1 MEDQY
6 KNIPID
12 IHTSKLLD
20 WLVDRRHCG
29 LRWQGA
35 VGAIRE
41 RIAVAMRD
49 MPEHPDIRSLLSG
62 THIQYFHCLRIVE
75 ILRSTEAS
83 SKNIFGR
90 YSSQRMKDWQDIV
103 SMYEKDNVYL
113 AELANM
119 LARSVLYEAPA
130 VRRQM
135 AKCAATQQEMS
146 RREAECANAAAEL
159 REGFYVACRQHGI
172 SGDSVRDELLALL
185 RELPG
190 TLSEVAS
197 ASALLAQH
205 VALYQA
211 CVEFVCEGDRD
222 KVLPLLRHVQHKGNT
237 TVHEWRTGK
246 PPSSLHPPT
255 VPADKGDLSSPAKQE
270 EAGGIDFGDF
280 TAETPVDARNGGGE
294 GDAQPGGEE
303 AEGIDWEIS
312 LEGGGEDAGA
322 GGDGGDGGGDAA
334 WTIEVVDDGKECDPG
349 SQGDGAGEAH
359 GTDALTV
366 LENLETRNQF
376 IDELMELEAFL
387 VQRAAELSEE
397 ADVLSINQFEAAPLV
412 LQEQSRRGV
421 EAALGETRALTQRLT
436 SLKMRQLFMIHASPR
451 YVDRLTTTLNQK
463 LRQAEAALRKRDAAV
478 QRQREALQEQVALQP
493 SLDVLLARSRELQ
506 ALIEG
511 DISKRYHNRRV
522 NLMGVAV

>member
-312 LEGGGEDAGA
+312 LEGGGEVSVGA
-322 GGDGGDGGGDAA
+322 DCLNERCGGDSPLATDARSPSMI
-334 WTIEVVDDGKECDPG
+334 TSGVRGT
-349 SQGDGAGEAH
+349 SGEAH